1 MNKKLSLIF
10 LLIFS
15 ICTLSIVSITYSRFV
30 YKENISDT
38 INVPEYNH
46 CLANNI
52 NTLSDCIIVNEN
64 DAKTRNIATTAIANK
79 TVDFSVAS
87 TTDEGLYQIEDDN
100 GTSYY
105 FRGLA
110 NDNYVSYAGFIWRII
125 RVNGD
130 GSVRLIYSGTSTLD
144 AAEGTS
150 IGSAQYNNSE
160 ITDMTFVGYKYGLNQ
175 SQKTSS
181 SVTYNDLYAEKIS
194 VHTNEMSCNATT
206 KLCVPNGSNT
216 ITEPWSS
223 GYLSV
228 LHWTLTDI
236 MSIFRKPKYTCWKE
250 TSDSVCNIYMEVTGR
265 TDGGS
270 SGTMPTEVAG
280 KYTGYISKTYND
292 TLTNDNDSTIKTTI
306 DNWYVEN
313 ILNQIDTNGNS
324 YADYISDTEFCNDR
338 SLFSGDGNTLNNN
351 TVYNPYNRNTTKKEP
366 SLLCSQTNDSFTTT
380 PEEGNGNL
388 TYPIGLITADEIT
401 LSGIVSDGEEHNSYL
416 NTGIS
421 YWTMS
426 PGFFSVNKLT
436 SNNYIVDTTG
446 NLTTKATNTE
456 HAIRPVINLSKDV
469 LITRG
474 NGTVSNPYEVIIN
487 TN

>member
-15 ICTLSIVSITYSRFV
+15 ICTLSIVSITYSKFV

-38 INVPEYNH
+38 LNVPEYNH

-64 DAKTRNIATTAIANK
+64 DAKTKNIATTAIANK

-144 AAEGTS
+144 TADGTS
-150 IGSAQYNNSE
+150 IGTTKYNSSE
-160 ITDMTFVGYKYGLNQ
+160 ITDMTLLGYKYGLNQ
-175 SQKTSS
+175 QSK
-181 SVTYNDLYAEKIS
+181 SVKNVIYNDLYSEKINS
-194 VHTNEMSCNATT
+194 HANKINCDNSTNMCTLNDHI
-206 KLCVPNGSNT
+206 
-216 ITEPWSS
+216 ITEEWSS

-228 LHWTLTDI
+228 LHWNIADLT
-236 MSIFRKPKYTCWKE
+236 SLWKKPKYTCWD
-250 TSDSVCNIYMEVTGR
+250 SDTAKCNIYMEVSGR
-265 TDGGS
+265 TDGGNS
-270 SGTMPTEVAG
+270 STLATEVSG
-280 KYTGYISKTYND
+280 SYTGYISKSYKD
-292 TLTNDNDSTIKTTI
+292 TLTNDHDSTIKTLLDT
-306 DNWYVEN
+306 WYENN
-313 ILNQIDTNGNS
+313 ILNQKDSNDNS
-324 YADYISDTEFCNDR
+324 YANYIADTSFCNDR
-338 SLFSGDGNTLNNN
+338 TLSSGDGNTLSADS
-351 TVYNPYNRNTTKKEP
+351 VYNSYNRNTTNKNP
-366 SLLCSQTNDSFTTT
+366 SLICTQPEDKFSTTST
-380 PEEGNGNL
+380 KGNGTL

-401 LSGIVSDGEEHNSYL
+401 LSGIVSNGEEYNSYL

-426 PGFFSVNKLT
+426 PGFFSVTKL
-436 SNNYIVDTTG
+436 SENNYIMDSTG
-446 NLTTKATNTE
+446 NLITE
-456 HAIRPVINLSKDV
+456 KIKNESAIRPVINLSKDV